1 MARGKQLDNE
11 TVYKI
16 MASYYATN
24 NYTETARQLGLAK
37 TTVFDIVEKNKD
49 KEEFVQLRTKI
60 QNKFS
65 EKFENILNKAIN
77 RLDKELDEQ
86 TTIPVN
92 QLSTVIGTIY
102 DKNRLENNEST
113 ENTTQTIKIGFS
125 EELEELSK

>member
-11 TVYKI
+11 TIYKI
-16 MASYYATN
+16 MASYFTTN

-49 KEEFVQLRTKI
+49 KPEFVQLRTKTI
-60 QNKFS
+60 NKFS

-77 RLDKELDEQ
+77 RLDRELDEQ
-86 TTIPVN
+86 DTIPVN

-102 DKNRLENNEST
+102 DKNRLEKGEST
-113 ENTTQTIKIGFS
+113 ENTNQTITIGFS